1 MKVGNKILGLAIG
14 QKSILVA
21 EVVAKGDRHAVSHC
35 AEFVFPEGLSLSVPD
50 KLGQAFRQ
58 FLRDKHILT
67 RDVVIGLPA
76 KRLVTRRK
84 EVPPATPAVAA
95 STLRLQAEGDFSS
108 ELDNLVMD
116 FAGQPN
122 LEETT
127 TVLLIATNKVVVDE
141 CEAMAS
147 AAGLRVRAITSTTA
161 ALGRAT
167 SRLPGGDGLVLSIG
181 PTGAELVIQNGLD
194 PAHLR
199 HLNVV
204 GGTESISALAGE
216 IRRTMA
222 SIPRNGT
229 PMTLALWNSGSAE
242 NPQSILEERLSMP
255 VTTPEVSSLVVTDTP
270 HTEGYGP
277 AVAVALAALEPAGLP
292 VDFLHSRMAPPK
304 APAMSNQ
311 KKLAIAGGLI
321 VAAVAA
327 FVYIDLSSKKGEI
340 DRLTATIARNVK
352 AVKAANEQI
361 TRYEFAKKWL
371 PKGPTNIEVLR
382 DVTQLFP
389 PQGNT
394 IWATSFGNS
403 RDIYTW
409 EIDGKATSAS
419 YSQNLVDAMI
429 GQSERFTNPR
439 VTAQTYEPT
448 TGLWAFRLQF
458 TYNPPEAPPLAVASA
473 PATGRG
479 AGRGNR
485 GTAGTA
491 AFGRGGAVATAP
503 AAAGAATTGGGFG
516 RRGGRGGGGAGGAVG
531 G

>member
-1 MKVGNKILGLAIG
+1 VKVGNKILGLAIG
-14 QKSILVA
+14 QTSILVA
-21 EVVAKGDRHAVSHC
+21 EVVAKGERHAVSHC
-35 AEFVFPEGLSLSVPD
+35 AEFVFPEGLSLSAPD
-50 KLGQAFRQ
+50 KLGQAFHQ
-58 FLRDKHILT
+58 FLRSQHIT
-67 RDVVIGLPA
+67 TKDAVIGLPA

-95 STLRLQAEGDFSS
+95 STLRLQAEGEFSS

-116 FAGQPN
+116 FAGQPS
-122 LEETT
+122 LAETT

-141 CEAMAS
+141 CEAMAL
-147 AAGLRVRAITSTTA
+147 AAGLRVHAITSTTA

-181 PTGAELVIQNGLD
+181 PGGAELVIQHGLD

-222 SIPRNGT
+222 AIPRNGT
-229 PMTLALWNSGSAE
+229 PMTLALWNSGEAE

-255 VTTPEVSSLVVTDTP
+255 VTTPEVSNLVITDVAG
-270 HTEGYGP
+270 TEGYAP
-277 AVAVALAALEPAGLP
+277 AIAVALAAMEPAGLP

-311 KKLAIAGGLI
+311 KKLAIAGGLL

-327 FVYIDLSSKKGEI
+327 FVYIDLSGKAGQAATLQAQITKNAKAVAAAN
-340 DRLTATIARNVK
+340 ATIAR
-352 AVKAANEQI
+352 
-361 TRYEFAKKWL
+361 YDFAKKWL
-371 PKGPTNIEVLR
+371 PKGPINIEVLR

-389 PQGNT
+389 SQGNT

-409 EIDGKATSAS
+409 EIDGKASNQN
-419 YSQNLVDAMI
+419 YPQNLVDAMI
-429 GQSERFTNPR
+429 AQPERFTNPR
-439 VTAQTYEPT
+439 VTALLYEQQAQ
-448 TGLWAFRLQF
+448 LWSFRLQF
-458 TYNPPEAPPLAVASA
+458 TYNPPGTTVQAVAASSSS
-473 PATGRG
+473 ATGRSNVSAVTTSAVTTSG
-479 AGRGNR
+479 GTGR
-485 GTAGTA
+485 
-491 AFGRGGAVATAP
+491 
-503 AAAGAATTGGGFG
+503 G
-516 RRGGRGGGGAGGAVG
+516 RRGGGGGGGG
-531 G
+531 